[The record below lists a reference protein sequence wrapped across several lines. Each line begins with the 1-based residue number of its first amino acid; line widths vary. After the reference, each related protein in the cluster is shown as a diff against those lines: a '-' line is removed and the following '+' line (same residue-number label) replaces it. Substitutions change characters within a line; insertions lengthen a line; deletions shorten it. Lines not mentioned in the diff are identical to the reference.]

1 MEYDVKKHGAYSGR
15 KTRHFQKNMAPN
27 RKNFGAIFH
36 GFWRKISPSFGLKIG
51 QGALTSA

>member
-1 MEYDVKKHGAYSGR
+1 MAHILEEKRAISK
-15 KTRHFQKNMAPN
+15 KNMAPN

-36 GFWRKISPSFGLKIG
+36 GFWRMISPSFGLKIG